1 MARHALPPARTGTRP
16 RTSRAARLGVL
27 PLLLLALLGPA
38 ACDDAGDTPTAGTAG
53 VDADAGDDAAGADD
67 AGAVNSVRPPCPFT
81 AAQVSDLL
89 EQPMRDEG
97 NCLFGDGKGVASL
110 TVTTASTLAG
120 RATFDYE
127 HEQAGK
133 RYERVVDLD
142 LGDQSYLAAKDVAG
156 EAVLISDKGAYTL
169 TLSSIGADVAGYEQ
183 TLRRLLDAIPA

>member
-1 MARHALPPARTGTRP
+1 MARHTLPPARTGARP
-16 RTSRAARLGVL
+16 RTARAARLGL
-27 PLLLLALLGPA
+27 PPLLLLALLGSA
-38 ACDDAGDTPTAGTAG
+38 ACDAGDTPAAGPPG
-53 VDADAGDDAAGADD
+53 VNADAAEDDTSGGDDAA
-67 AGAVNSVRPPCPFT
+67 NSVRPPCPFT
-81 AAQVSDLL
+81 ATQVSELL
-89 EQPMRDEG
+89 GQPMKDEG
-97 NCLFGDGKGVASL
+97 NCAFGDGKGVASL

-120 RATFDYE
+120 EATFDYE

-156 EAVLISDKGAYTL
+156 EAVLISDKGSYTL